1 MGITS
6 VAGVPVQPQH
16 RATCHCGTVELLLD
30 LPDGIVDP
38 RRCDCSMCR
47 RRGAIAASVPARA
60 CRWYAG
66 SITCRS
72 TSSTPMWP
80 STTSAAC
87 AASTPI
93 TGAAPTPTS
102 TATTWPA
109 WRASTRSRWGDPG
122 QRWGQPPIRPHR
134 LVARAPRRR
143 GHLLPGRH
151 AAAPPAPGVSARA
164 GVTVPVARPRPGRK
178 GSTAGPEMVE
188 QPHGGSPWGTGTIN
202 TRPGW
207 A

>member
-66 SITCRS
+66 SITQKYQFNTHVAEHYFCGVCGIYTHHRRS
-72 TSSTPMWP
+72 NPDQYGYNVACLEGIDPFALGVIPVSDGVNHP
-80 STTSAAC
+80 SDR
-87 AASTPI
+87 
-93 TGAAPTPTS
+93 TG
-102 TATTWPA
+102 
-109 WRASTRSRWGDPG
+109 
-122 QRWGQPPIRPHR
+122 
-134 LVARAPRRR
+134 
-143 GHLLPGRH
+143 
-151 AAAPPAPGVSARA
+151 
-164 GVTVPVARPRPGRK
+164 
-178 GSTAGPEMVE
+178 
-188 QPHGGSPWGTGTIN
+188 
-202 TRPGW
+202 
-207 A
+207 

>member
-60 CRWYAG
+60 CRCCAG
-66 SITCRS
+66 RTICGC

-80 STTSAAC
+80 STTSVAC

-109 WRASTRSRWGDPG
+109 WKASTRSRWGDPG

-134 LVARAPRRR
+134 LVARAPRRG

-151 AAAPPAPGVSARA
+151 AAAPARA
-164 GVTVPVARPRPGRK
+164 GRFSQGRRGGAGGASAAGEEAVDGQARDDRAATWQV
-178 GSTAGPEMVE
+178 SV
-188 QPHGGSPWGTGTIN
+188 GTGT
-202 TRPGW
+202 TKPRPGW